1 MMHLVKK
8 TYLNRQKTCTLN
20 ITRCSGKKERMTHT
34 DGKIHCA
41 LALEQAI
48 LSKRP
53 TTKAIYKFHSVSIK
67 LPMAF
72 FTELNEK
79 MLKI

>member
-1 MMHLVKK
+1 
-8 TYLNRQKTCTLN
+8 
-20 ITRCSGKKERMTHT
+20 MTHT